1 MEFVLVLMTKFIMNL
16 KLIIKLNLLGGVERT
31 RENRPMTTMKARVL
45 NATVATAVKSLFQ
58 NRT

>member
-1 MEFVLVLMTKFIMNL
+1 MNF

-31 RENRPMTTMKARVL
+31 GKNKPMTTMKARFL
-45 NATVATAVKSLFQ
+45 NATVATAVKSSFQ

>member
-1 MEFVLVLMTKFIMNL
+1 MNL

-31 RENRPMTTMKARVL
+31 GKNRPMTTMKAGVL
-45 NATVATAVKSLFQ
+45 NATVATAVKSSFQ

>member
-1 MEFVLVLMTKFIMNL
+1 MNL

-31 RENRPMTTMKARVL
+31 GENRPMTTMKARVL
-45 NATVATAVKSLFQ
+45 NVTALNVMATAVKSSFQ